1 MVGPAAGGLESKG
14 VAMAGPSGCFFRR
27 MSGGVSQPWA
37 ATMRAVH
44 NDPPGPT
51 GSCWAGGLQHPR
63 FARAYARAVEGMN
76 RGGVT
81 EHRRDLLSSL
91 YGRVVEIGAG
101 AGSAFALYP
110 ATVTEVLAVEPD
122 DYLRAL
128 AANRAVS
135 APVPVIVVAGA
146 AEAVPAADASA
157 DAVVTSLVLCSVV
170 EQSAALAEARRVL
183 RPGGVLAFYEHVRSD
198 MGSLPWRRT
207 S

>member
-1 MVGPAAGGLESKG
+1 MLFQKDVG
-14 VAMAGPSGCFFRR
+14 R
-27 MSGGVSQPWA
+27 VSQPWA

-81 EHRRDLLSSL
+81 EHRWDLLSSL

-128 AANRAVS
+128 AASRAVS